1 MGNIGLVSPD
11 AKIFIKW
18 VALVKR
24 LKKAEALLWR
34 GNVETA
40 KALFAL
46 KPGKKAYNFCAYLNQ
61 HRERIINYE

>member
-18 VALVKR
+18 VAGVKR

-46 KPGKKAYNFCAYLNQ
+46 LQGKKAYNFCAYLDQ